1 MTMAIMTD
9 TKCEACQSRK
19 IETSCRRAEGQKA
32 EEEERLRELGYSVAG
47 QKIRKKSVADFK
59 KYCGRLWQDL
69 DFVCSRLA

>member
-1 MTMAIMTD
+1 MRSVPKQKNRNFSDD
-9 TKCEACQSRK
+9 TNTA
-19 IETSCRRAEGQKA
+19 CRRAEGQKA

-47 QKIRKKSVADFK
+47 RKIGEKKGCGRFQ